1 MRLISIYKR
10 QVAMTFKKITYGLVA
25 ALLLSGSVA
34 SAQSVER
41 AAPAAAGA
49 GPLAGAWPFALFAA
63 FAVSLVLVVESG
75 ENNDD
80 LPVSP

>member
-1 MRLISIYKR
+1 
-10 QVAMTFKKITYGLVA
+10 MTFKKITYGLVA

-49 GPLAGAWPFALFAA
+49 SPLVAAWPFALFAV
-63 FAVSLVLVVESG
+63 FATSLILVIESG

>member
-1 MRLISIYKR
+1 
-10 QVAMTFKKITYGLVA
+10 MTFRKITTGLVA

-41 AAPAAAGA
+41 SAPSASAAS
-49 GPLAGAWPFALFAA
+49 PLAGAWPFALFAA
-63 FAVSLVLVVESG
+63 FAVGLILVVESS
-75 ENNDD
+75 ENNEE